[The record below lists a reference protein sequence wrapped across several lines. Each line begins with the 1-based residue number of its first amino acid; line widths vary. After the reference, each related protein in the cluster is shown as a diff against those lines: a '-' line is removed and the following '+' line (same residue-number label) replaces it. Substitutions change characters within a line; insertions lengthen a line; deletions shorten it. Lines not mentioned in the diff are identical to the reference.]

1 MPPRRR
7 TIDTIKAHAVRY
19 AGVVMVSVITF
30 ATSFLWTQ
38 QWRNAQAEERARSD
52 DEFKAQQIKARD
64 RELDDLKAR
73 VLHLE
78 ERCK

>member
-7 TIDTIKAHAVRY
+7 TIDAIKAHAVRY

-38 QWRNAQAEERARSD
+38 QWRNGQIEERARAD